1 MNINA
6 RKCNRYMVYARYAT
20 KGLDGEV
27 SIGTRGR
34 EQNFFHL
41 PLSFF
46 LTKNQKSW

>member
-1 MNINA
+1 MHGDVTDTW
-6 RKCNRYMVYARYAT
+6 YMPDMQQ
-20 KGLDGEV
+20 KGWMGKV

-34 EQNFFHL
+34 QQNFFHL